1 MSVHFNEAATPGRW
15 WCRAGRHYVECY
27 VDRGRWV
34 VLVDGV
40 EQFTAASL
48 QRAEREVEDRLAP

>member
-1 MSVHFNEAATPGRW
+1 MATPGRW
-15 WCRAGRHYVECY
+15 WYRAGRHYVECY

-48 QRAEREVEDRLAP
+48 LTLRHVP